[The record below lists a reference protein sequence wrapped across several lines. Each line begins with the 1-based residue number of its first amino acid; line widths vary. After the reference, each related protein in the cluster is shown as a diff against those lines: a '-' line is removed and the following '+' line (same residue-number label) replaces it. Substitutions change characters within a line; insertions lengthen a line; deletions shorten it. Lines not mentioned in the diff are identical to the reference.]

1 MKDEN
6 HVSKS
11 STFVYGVKLEDQL
24 VLENAT
30 IPSVIIDCIA
40 EIEKRGINIEGI
52 YKNSGSTSKVKE
64 LKAMYKNGKYYFFI
78 YYLFI
83 YYS

>member
-1 MKDEN
+1 M
-6 HVSKS
+6 
-11 STFVYGVKLEDQL
+11 
-24 VLENAT
+24 LENAT

-64 LKAMYKNGKYYFFI
+64 LKAMYKNGKYY
-78 YYLFI
+78 LFI
-83 YYS
+83 YY